1 MAEYI
6 VGRNA
11 VREALRKGR
20 TIQRLLIS
28 KDKAPGSLGEIISLA
43 KQAQILVRHVSHKQL
58 DQVADGLPHQG
69 VAALV
74 AQIDFAD
81 LQAVLAAE
89 EQTPLLV
96 LADGIE
102 DPHNLGAIIRTAECA
117 GATAVLLP
125 KRHTAPITATVEKT
139 SAGAVSFVPL
149 VQIGNVAQTIKQLK
163 QAGFWVAGA
172 HMEGDQTMYEAD
184 LTVPLVLVIGN
195 EGKGLSRLTKDLC
208 DYLVTIPMK
217 GQLNSLNASVAAALL
232 MYEALRQ
239 RLKKA

>member
-1 MAEYI
+1 M
-6 VGRNA
+6 
-11 VREALRKGR
+11 
-20 TIQRLLIS
+20 
-28 KDKAPGSLGEIISLA
+28 
-43 KQAQILVRHVSHKQL
+43 
-58 DQVADGLPHQG
+58 ADGLPHQG